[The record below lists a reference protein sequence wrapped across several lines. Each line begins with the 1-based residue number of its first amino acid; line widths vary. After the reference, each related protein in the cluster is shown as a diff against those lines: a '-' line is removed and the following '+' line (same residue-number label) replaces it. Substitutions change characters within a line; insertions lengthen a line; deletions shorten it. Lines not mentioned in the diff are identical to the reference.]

1 MDAKR
6 GVPTIPFLY
15 RCYIYKRLWY
25 KQYNTMSLGNLYI
38 ISAPS
43 GAGKSSLI
51 NALLA
56 DLPRSQVQ
64 LSISHT
70 TRNPRPGEEHG
81 VHYYFTQ
88 HEEFKR
94 LIEQGHFLEWAEV
107 FGNYY
112 GTSLPMIERSL
123 EQGIDV
129 FLDIDW
135 QGARQ
140 IRAKVPNVKTIF
152 ILPPSKAELEKR
164 LIGRGQDSAETIAKR
179 MSEAV
184 SEMSHYNEFDYVIVN
199 DDFQVALSEL
209 KSVLTAERLKQAAQA
224 ERYQFLIASLLSE
237 A

>member
-1 MDAKR
+1 
-6 GVPTIPFLY
+6 
-15 RCYIYKRLWY
+15 
-25 KQYNTMSLGNLYI
+25 MSLGNLYI

-51 NALLA
+51 NALLS

-152 ILPPSKAELEKR
+152 ILPPSKVELEKR

-209 KSVLTAERLKQAAQA
+209 KSILIAERLKQAVQA

>member
-1 MDAKR
+1 M
-6 GVPTIPFLY
+6 
-15 RCYIYKRLWY
+15 
-25 KQYNTMSLGNLYI
+25 NLGNLYI

-56 DLPRSQVQ
+56 DLPPSDVQ

-70 TRNPRPGEEHG
+70 TRKPRPAEQDG
-81 VHYYFTQ
+81 VHYYFTS
-88 HEEFKR
+88 HAEFKA

-123 EQGIDV
+123 VQGIDV

-140 IRAKVPNVKTIF
+140 IRQKLPNVKSVF
-152 ILPPSKAELEKR
+152 ILPPSKQELEKR

-179 MSEAV
+179 MNEAV

-199 DDFQVALSEL
+199 DNFQTALTEL
-209 KSVLTAERLKQAAQA
+209 KSILQAERLKQASQA
-224 ERYQFLIASLLSE
+224 VRYQTLIAQLL

>member
-1 MDAKR
+1 
-6 GVPTIPFLY
+6 
-15 RCYIYKRLWY
+15 
-25 KQYNTMSLGNLYI
+25 MSLGNLYI

-164 LIGRGQDSAETIAKR
+164 LIGRGQDSADTIAKR

-199 DDFQVALSEL
+199 DDFQTALSEL
-209 KSVLTAERLKQAAQA
+209 KSILTAERLKQAVQA
-224 ERYQFLIASLLSE
+224 ERHQGLISQLLSV
-237 A
+237 

>member
-1 MDAKR
+1 
-6 GVPTIPFLY
+6 
-15 RCYIYKRLWY
+15 
-25 KQYNTMSLGNLYI
+25 MSLGHLYI

-51 NALLA
+51 NALLQ
-56 DLPRSQVQ
+56 DLPASEVQ

-70 TRNPRPGEEHG
+70 TRSPRPGEADG
-81 VHYYFTQ
+81 VHYYFTTK
-88 HEEFKR
+88 EEFKS
-94 LIEQGHFLEWAEV
+94 LIEKEHFLEWAEV

-123 EQGIDV
+123 AQGIDV

-140 IRAKVPNVKTIF
+140 IRQKVPNVKTIF

-164 LIGRGQDSAETIAKR
+164 LIGRGQDSAEIIAKR
-179 MSEAV
+179 MEEAV
-184 SEMSHYNEFDYVIVN
+184 SEMSHYAEFDYVIVN

-209 KSVLTAERLKQAAQA
+209 KSILTAERLKQASQA
-224 ERYQFLIASLLSE
+224 VRHQGLIADLLAE
-237 A
+237 MA

>member
-1 MDAKR
+1 
-6 GVPTIPFLY
+6 
-15 RCYIYKRLWY
+15 
-25 KQYNTMSLGNLYI
+25 MSLGNLYI

-140 IRAKVPNVKTIF
+140 IREKVPNVKTIF

-199 DDFQVALSEL
+199 DDFQIALSEL
-209 KSVLTAERLKQAAQA
+209 KSILIAERLKQAVQA
-224 ERYQFLIASLLSE
+224 ERHQGLISQLLSV
-237 A
+237 

>member
-1 MDAKR
+1 
-6 GVPTIPFLY
+6 
-15 RCYIYKRLWY
+15 
-25 KQYNTMSLGNLYI
+25 MSLGNLYI

-152 ILPPSKAELEKR
+152 ILPPSKVELEKR